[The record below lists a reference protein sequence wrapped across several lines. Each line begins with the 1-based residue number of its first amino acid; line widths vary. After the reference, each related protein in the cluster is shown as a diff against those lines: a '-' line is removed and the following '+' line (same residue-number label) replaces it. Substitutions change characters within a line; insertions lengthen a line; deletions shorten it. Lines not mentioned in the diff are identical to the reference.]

1 MSSYLLVDDTPQHLK
16 PLTLTLREAGH
27 EILVARD
34 LCTAWGWLARGD
46 RFDLVILDIALD
58 RDCPEFAEEANTVKQ
73 ALVQRSLADLP
84 MSGQVLGLRLWLQRK
99 TLKQPYCY
107 ITNHPQ
113 IWVPNLVPHDKEFE
127 AGTVR
132 EVASL
137 VLDKSTMW
145 ASNVQAKLQAAIQ
158 HWDCKKWLA

>member
-1 MSSYLLVDDTPQHLK
+1 MNSYLLVDDTPYHLK
-16 PLTLTLREAGH
+16 PLTLALREAGH
-27 EILVARD
+27 EIAIARD
-34 LCTAWGWLARGD
+34 LCTAWGLLTRGN
-46 RFDLVILDIALD
+46 RFDLVIIDIALD
-58 RDCPEFAEEANTVKQ
+58 QGCPEFAAEASITKQ

-84 MSGQVLGLRLWLQRK
+84 ISGQAMGLRLWQQRQ

-107 ITNHPQ
+107 ISNHPQ

-127 AGTVR
+127 AGTVG

-158 HWDCKKWLA
+158 HWDDKKWLA